1 VRANVIFTIGNQAK
15 ATDKCITNN
24 KKRIRQLQY
33 LKLKRPG
40 RRWGRLEVSKS
51 RGDVAVRD
59 VAVLAVGGWLGWM
72 VPEVFANPGDAVV
85 LFPHKA
91 AI

>member
-1 VRANVIFTIGNQAK
+1 
-15 ATDKCITNN
+15 
-24 KKRIRQLQY
+24 
-33 LKLKRPG
+33 
-40 RRWGRLEVSKS
+40 
-51 RGDVAVRD
+51 VAVRD